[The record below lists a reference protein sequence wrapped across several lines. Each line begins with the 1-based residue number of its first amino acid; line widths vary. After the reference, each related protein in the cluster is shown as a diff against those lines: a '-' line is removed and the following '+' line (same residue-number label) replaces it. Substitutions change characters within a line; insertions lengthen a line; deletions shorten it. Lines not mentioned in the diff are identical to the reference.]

1 MVDAAASDSLAPALT
16 TTGPNRTR
24 SQVTGLKGAT
34 GGRAGSTRS
43 RPSPTRSCSEAAP
56 RVAAPASRR
65 RGPASTQDGQRS
77 RDRILKAALDLI
89 TEAGIDRVRLA
100 GIAQRA
106 HMSTGQV
113 MYYFTS
119 KEHILLETL
128 GWQEHQDTEAR
139 RAVLAKITGAW
150 RQLGRFIGHY
160 LPDSPTDPVWILW
173 MEAWARAPHSA
184 EVSQFMEALLRPWRE
199 DLAAIVACGVEEGA
213 FVPPDAIDDFT
224 LRFVAL
230 LDGLALQRLRQL
242 HQLSEPPR
250 VRWRLRCFGFRND
263 YSVTLAY

>member
-1 MVDAAASDSLAPALT
+1 MTEAAA
-16 TTGPNRTR
+16 
-24 SQVTGLKGAT
+24 
-34 GGRAGSTRS
+34 
-43 RPSPTRSCSEAAP
+43 

-65 RGPASTQDGQRS
+65 RGPASTEDGQRS

-106 HMSTGQV
+106 SMSTGQV

-128 GWQEHQDTEAR
+128 AWQEHQDTGGR
-139 RAVLAKITGAW
+139 RSALAKTTGAW
-150 RQLGRFIGHY
+150 RQLDRFTGYY
-160 LPDSPTDPVWILW
+160 LPLSPTDPVWILW

-184 EVSQFMEALLRPWRE
+184 EVSQFMEALLRPWRD
-199 DLAAIVACGVEEGA
+199 DLAGIVARGVEEGA
-213 FVPPDAIDDFT
+213 FVPPESIDDFT

-242 HQLSEPPR
+242 HQLSRKRAIE
-250 VRWRLRCFGFRND
+250 
-263 YSVTLAY
+263 LAMKAARTELAPGPQNTGP